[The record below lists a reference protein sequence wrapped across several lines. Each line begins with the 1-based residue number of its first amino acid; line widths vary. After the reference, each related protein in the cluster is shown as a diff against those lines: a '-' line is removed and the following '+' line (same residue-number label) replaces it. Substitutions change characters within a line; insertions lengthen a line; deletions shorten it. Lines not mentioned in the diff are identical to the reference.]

1 MGFTG
6 GAGCDAEPT
15 APSEQKAELEP
26 GGQKELHCPGGPASH
41 SAVASRGVP
50 MAPLGGFLAV
60 KVAPPYPPHVW
71 CAPDTGLRSFVSG
84 AHARPRGGSE
94 GGGPVDVK
102 ASSLPS
108 LLRWISIHAH
118 LQTHKKQY
126 ENVLI
131 NLQPHENLKKLA
143 ETEAKHL
150 QKQLKKTASFSVK
163 GKKQLQ
169 RKSGVVLLNE
179 TLVAGT

>member
-6 GAGCDAEPT
+6 GAGCDAEPI

-26 GGQKELHCPGGPASH
+26 AGQKELHCPGGPASH

-50 MAPLGGFLAV
+50 MAPFGGFLAV
-60 KVAPPYPPHVW
+60 KVAPPYPPRVW

-108 LLRWISIHAH
+108 LLRWISSLWAAGSLLSSHVLFSVYLCLIPLPGGIHRECGSPCPEKS
-118 LQTHKKQY
+118 LSIG
-126 ENVLI
+126 LFR
-131 NLQPHENLKKLA
+131 KLA
-143 ETEAKHL
+143 
-150 QKQLKKTASFSVK
+150 
-163 GKKQLQ
+163 
-169 RKSGVVLLNE
+169 
-179 TLVAGT
+179 